1 MMNARSPEASIKLV
15 IGGLLLIVREVL
27 YGLHQFNE
35 IRASLGIS
43 RAVLSERLKELK
55 QNDILE
61 RRSDAQDKRAAQY
74 HLTAKGRDLWPVII
88 ALLDW
93 SNKHV
98 LGETEDIVYPLNP
111 DSNKPIADLCARDID
126 GNVTPLKKMVLRK
139 GKTASQHLGAHYKG
153 VSALVFCF
161 NLKEVSGLSSD

>member
-1 MMNARSPEASIKLV
+1 MSKKRFTHDECPVARSLDQ
-15 IGGLLLIVREVL
+15 IGDWWTLLIVREVL

-43 RAVLSERLKELK
+43 RAVLSERLKELT

-74 HLTAKGRDLWPVII
+74 HLTEKGRDLWPVII
-88 ALLDW
+88 AMLGW

-98 LGETEDIVYPLNP
+98 VGETEDIVYPLNP
-111 DSNKPIADLCARDID
+111 DSNKPIAELCARDID

-139 GKTASQHLGAHYKG
+139 GKTASAYLGARITK
-153 VSALVFCF
+153 AFPL
-161 NLKEVSGLSSD
+161 

>member
-1 MMNARSPEASIKLV
+1 MSKKRFTHDECPVARSLDQ
-15 IGGLLLIVREVL
+15 IGDWWTLLIVREVL

-139 GKTASQHLGAHYKG
+139 GKTASPHLGARITK
-153 VSALVFCF
+153 AFPL
-161 NLKEVSGLSSD
+161 

>member
-1 MMNARSPEASIKLV
+1 MSKKRFTRDECPVARSLDQ
-15 IGGLLLIVREVL
+15 IGDWWTLLIVREVL

-43 RAVLSERLKELK
+43 RAVLSERLKDLK

-139 GKTASQHLGAHYKG
+139 GKTASPHLGARITK
-153 VSALVFCF
+153 AFPL
-161 NLKEVSGLSSD
+161 

>member
-1 MMNARSPEASIKLV
+1 MSKKRFTHDECPVARSLDQ
-15 IGGLLLIVREVL
+15 IGDWWTLLIVREVL

-43 RAVLSERLKELK
+43 RAVLSERLKDLK

-139 GKTASQHLGAHYKG
+139 GKTASAHLGARITK
-153 VSALVFCF
+153 AFPL
-161 NLKEVSGLSSD
+161 

>member
-1 MMNARSPEASIKLV
+1 MSKKRFTHDECPVARSLDQ
-15 IGGLLLIVREVL
+15 IGDWWTLLIVREVL

-43 RAVLSERLKELK
+43 RAVLSERLKELT
-55 QNDILE
+55 QNDIVE
-61 RRSDAQDKRAAQY
+61 RRSDTQDKRAAQY
-74 HLTAKGRDLWPVII
+74 HLTEKGRDLWPVII
-88 ALLDW
+88 AMLDW

-98 LGETEDIVYPLNP
+98 VGETEDIVYPLNP

-139 GKTASQHLGAHYKG
+139 GKTASPHL
-153 VSALVFCF
+153 SARITKAFPL
-161 NLKEVSGLSSD
+161 

>member
-1 MMNARSPEASIKLV
+1 MSKKRFTHDECPVARSLDQ
-15 IGGLLLIVREVL
+15 IGDWWTLLIVREVL

-43 RAVLSERLKELK
+43 RAVLSERLKELT
-55 QNDILE
+55 QTDILE
-61 RRSDAQDKRAAQY
+61 RRSDTQDKRAAQY
-74 HLTAKGRDLWPVII
+74 HLTEKGRDLWPVII
-88 ALLDW
+88 AMLDW

-98 LGETEDIVYPLNP
+98 VGETEDIVYPLNP

-139 GKTASQHLGAHYKG
+139 GKTASPHLGARITK
-153 VSALVFCF
+153 AFPL
-161 NLKEVSGLSSD
+161 

>member
-1 MMNARSPEASIKLV
+1 MSKKRFTHDECPVARSLDQ
-15 IGGLLLIVREVL
+15 IGDWWTLLIVREVL

-139 GKTASQHLGAHYKG
+139 GKTASQHLGARITK
-153 VSALVFCF
+153 AFPL
-161 NLKEVSGLSSD
+161 

>member
-1 MMNARSPEASIKLV
+1 MSKKRFTHDECPVARSLDQ
-15 IGGLLLIVREVL
+15 IGDWWTLLIVREVL

-43 RAVLSERLKELK
+43 RAVLSERLKELT
-55 QNDILE
+55 QTEILE
-61 RRSDAQDKRAAQY
+61 RRSDTQDKRAAQY
-74 HLTAKGRDLWPVII
+74 HLTEKGRDLWPVII
-88 ALLDW
+88 AMLDW

-98 LGETEDIVYPLNP
+98 VGENEDIVYPLNP

-139 GKTASQHLGAHYKG
+139 GKTASPHLGARITK
-153 VSALVFCF
+153 AFPL
-161 NLKEVSGLSSD
+161 

>member
-1 MMNARSPEASIKLV
+1 MSKKRFTHDECPVARSLDQ
-15 IGGLLLIVREVL
+15 IGDWWTLLIVREVL

-43 RAVLSERLKELK
+43 RAVLSERLKELT
-55 QNDILE
+55 QTNILE
-61 RRSDAQDKRAAQY
+61 RRSDSQDKRAAQY
-74 HLTAKGRDLWPVII
+74 HLTEKGRDLWPVII
-88 ALLDW
+88 AMLDW

-98 LGETEDIVYPLNP
+98 VGETEDIVYPLNP

-139 GKTASQHLGAHYKG
+139 GKTASPHLGARITK
-153 VSALVFCF
+153 AFPL
-161 NLKEVSGLSSD
+161 

>member
-1 MMNARSPEASIKLV
+1 MSKKRFTHDECPVARSLDQ
-15 IGGLLLIVREVL
+15 IGDWWTLLIVREVL

-43 RAVLSERLKELK
+43 RAVLSERLKELT
-55 QNDILE
+55 QTDILE

-74 HLTAKGRDLWPVII
+74 HLTEKGRDLWPVII
-88 ALLDW
+88 AMLDW

-98 LGETEDIVYPLNP
+98 VGETEDIVYPLNP

-139 GKTASQHLGAHYKG
+139 GKTASPHLGARITK
-153 VSALVFCF
+153 AFPL
-161 NLKEVSGLSSD
+161 